1 MLILAPYL
9 APYEVNKN
17 FKGGYL
23 IIDFCENELGAMK
36 KKTISPSKMLFFIIY
51 AILAKLRTKS
61 RIFEYS
67 KQDLYQSG
75 PLVQ

>member
-1 MLILAPYL
+1 MNLARWK
-9 APYEVNKN
+9 KN
-17 FKGGYL
+17 YFA
-23 IIDFCENELGAMK
+23 IENAIFHK
-36 KKTISPSKMLFFIIY
+36 Y